1 MELKEGTLL
10 QNGKYRIEKVLG
22 QGTFGIT
29 YLATMKTSIGG
40 NLGNMETEINVTIK
54 EFYMRDVNGRNG
66 NEVTCSSKG
75 GLFENYKTKFIKEAR
90 NLSKLDHPNIIK
102 VLELFESNNTCYY
115 VMEYCEKGSLDS
127 KIIST
132 KGKGLCEEETLRYAK
147 QICEA
152 LRYMHSKKMLHL
164 DLKPGNIV
172 LNVKDDA
179 VLIDFGLSKQFDENG
194 DPDSTT
200 TIGQG
205 TPGYAPIEQSS
216 YKGSGFPV
224 TMDIYALGATIY
236 KMLVGK
242 SPETSSVLFNLGF
255 PYDRLREKGIS
266 EELIQIISKAME
278 PKEKDRYRSVN
289 EMLEDLEKIE
299 QPEVIVVA
307 ADDDDERYEYEGH
320 EYVDLGLPSGL
331 KWATC
336 NIGAN
341 KPEDYGDYFAWGETK
356 TKDEY
361 IETNYEHIIIKRR
374 IFGSTRKEYAYI
386 GNDISGNSQYDAAR
400 FNWGGTW
407 RLPTKAE
414 LQELKNKCTWE
425 WTTQNGV
432 KGYKVTGPNGNS
444 IFLPAA
450 GYRSGSSLYCA
461 GERGYY
467 WSSPPDESDSSNAYD
482 LTFDSSARNVYWGGR
497 GSGRSVRPVAE

>member
-1 MELKEGTLL
+1 MELKNGTLL

-127 KIIST
+127 KILST

-194 DPDSTT
+194 DPESST

-216 YKGSGFPV
+216 YKWSGFPV

-255 PYDRLREKGIS
+255 PYEALREKGII

-299 QPEVIVVA
+299 QPEVIVVV
-307 ADDDDERYEYEGH
+307 DESEDERYEYEGH

-336 NIGAN
+336 NVGAN

-356 TKDEY
+356 TKSTYDEY
-361 IETNYEHIIIKRR
+361 NSVTYGKN
-374 IFGSTRKEYAYI
+374 FSDI
-386 GNDISGNSQYDAAR
+386 GGKSQYDAAR
-400 FNWGGTW
+400 ANWRGIW
-407 RLPTKAE
+407 RLPTIAE
-414 LQELKNKCTWE
+414 MVELENRCIWK

-432 KGYKVTGPNGNS
+432 NGYKITGPSGNS

-450 GYRSGSSLYCA
+450 GYRGGSSLYYA
-461 GERGYY
+461 GEGGDY
-467 WSSPPDESDSSNAYD
+467 WSSTPDESDSDDAYS
-482 LTFDSSARNVYWGGR
+482 LYFNSSSQNVDWNCR
-497 GSGRSVRPVAE
+497 DFGRSVRPVAE